1 MPAEPRIPLGEW
13 ARAGAAP
20 AALAVTPEHDRA
32 ALLAR
37 IGAWRTAFA
46 GVPGRKYALH
56 LDDSFDFAAAL
67 FGGWLAG
74 KTLWLPGDT
83 LPATL
88 ERLRDEVD
96 GWAGELPGG
105 LKPAQVAADAEADA
119 GALDPDACELVLFTS
134 GSTGEPGAITKTLR
148 QLDSEIESLEAQ
160 FGAALGDALV
170 QGTVS
175 HQHIYGLLFRVLWP
189 LSARRRFAPRRLAY
203 NEELTVLGPAPLVL
217 VASPAHLKRLPAN
230 QDWRSLSQGLRA
242 VFSSGGPLPADAAHD
257 VQRLW
262 GRAAIEVFGST
273 ETGGIAWR
281 PSGGAAPPWRPLPGV
296 RWRLADGLLELQSP
310 HLAETGWY
318 RTQDRAI
325 AAADGGFELRGR
337 ADRILKLEERRISL
351 SAIERRLQ
359 ASPLLDEARVLALPG
374 HRILVAVAA
383 VPSASGRARLQAGGR
398 AALSTEL
405 RDWLSGHAE
414 AIALPRRWRFLDAL
428 PTDAQGKTPERRLA
442 ELFRPHMPDP
452 LWQQRGPTHAQ
463 LMLEVSPDLAAFE
476 GHFPQAAVLPGVTLL
491 DWAVRLGREA
501 FGLRGGLLRMETVKF
516 QHLVRPGAKLQAELD
531 WQPAAAQLG
540 FRFVSGQGVHASGR
554 LRFQPPETE
563 A

>member
-1 MPAEPRIPLGEW
+1 MPREPRIPLGDV
-13 ARAGAAP
+13 AAADAAP
-20 AALAVTPEHDRA
+20 LTLAIAPESTRA
-32 ALLAR
+32 DFLAR
-37 IGAWRTAFA
+37 VAAWRTAFA
-46 GVPGRKYALH
+46 ANNGNDHALH
-56 LDDSFDFAAAL
+56 LDDSLEFAAAL
-67 FGGWLAG
+67 FGGWQAG

-88 ERLRDEVD
+88 DRLRPQVQ
-96 GWAGELPGG
+96 GWAGDLPDG
-105 LKPAQVAADAEADA
+105 LHATETAATFDGD
-119 GALDPDACELVLFTS
+119 GTLDPDTCRLVLFTS
-134 GSTGEPGAITKTLR
+134 GSTGEPAAITKTLR
-148 QLDSEIESLEAQ
+148 QLDNEVASLEAQ
-160 FGAALGDALV
+160 FGETLADALV

-189 LSARRRFAPRRLAY
+189 LSTRRRFAPRRLAY
-203 NEELTVLGPAPLVL
+203 NEELTVLGPEPLAL
-217 VASPAHLKRLPAN
+217 VASPAHLKRLPSN
-230 QDWRSLSQGLRA
+230 QDWRSLASGLRV

-262 GRAAIEVFGST
+262 GQSAVEVFGST

-281 PSGGAAPPWRPLPGV
+281 RSVGAAPAWQALPGV
-296 RWRLADGLLELQSP
+296 RWRLVEGLLELQSP
-310 HLAETGWY
+310 HLPDLDWF

-325 AAADGGFELRGR
+325 AASAGGFELRGR

-359 ASPLLDEARVLALPG
+359 SSPLLDDARVLALPG

-383 VPSASGRARLQAGGR
+383 IPSAEGRARLERSGK
-398 AALSTEL
+398 AALTGDL

-428 PTDAQGKTPERRLA
+428 PADSQGKISERRLA
-442 ELFRPHMPDP
+442 ELFRPHMPAP
-452 LWQQRGPTHAQ
+452 LWQERTPTHAR
-463 LMLEVSPDLAAFE
+463 LALDVTPELAAFE
-476 GHFPQAAVLPGVTLL
+476 GHFPQAAVLPGVALL
-491 DWAVRLGREA
+491 DWAVRLGRDA
-501 FGLRGGLLRMETVKF
+501 FGLQGGLQRMETVKF
-516 QHLVRPGAKLQAELD
+516 QHLVRPGAKLQVELD

-554 LRFQPPETE
+554 LRFLPAEPG

>member
-1 MPAEPRIPLGEW
+1 MPAESRIPLGEW
-13 ARAGAAP
+13 ARADAAP

-37 IGAWRTAFA
+37 IGAWRAAFA

-56 LDDSFDFAAAL
+56 LDDSFEFAAAL

-88 ERLRDEVD
+88 DRLRHEVD

-105 LKPAQVAADAEADA
+105 LKPARAVSESDA
-119 GALDPDACELVLFTS
+119 GALDPDACALVLFTS
-134 GSTGEPGAITKTLR
+134 GSTGEPSAIAKTLR
-148 QLDSEIESLEAQ
+148 QLDSEIEALEAQ

-203 NEELTVLGPAPLVL
+203 NEELTVLGPGPVAL

-262 GRAAIEVFGST
+262 GQAAIEVFGST

-296 RWRLADGLLELQSP
+296 RWRLVDGLLELQSP
-310 HLAETGWY
+310 HLADAGWY
-318 RTQDRAI
+318 RTQDRAV
-325 AAADGGFELRGR
+325 AAGDGGFELRGR

-351 SAIERRLQ
+351 GAIERRLQ

-374 HRILVAVAA
+374 HRILLAVAA

-398 AALSTEL
+398 AGLAADL

-442 ELFRPHMPDP
+442 ELFRPPMPEP
-452 LWQQRGPTHAQ
+452 QWQERGPNHAR
-463 LMLEVSPDLAAFE
+463 LMLDVSPELAAFE
-476 GHFPQAAVLPGVTLL
+476 GHFPQAAVLPGVALL

-516 QHLVRPGAKLQAELD
+516 QHLVRPGAKLQVELD
-531 WQPAAAQLG
+531 WQPAAAQLAY
-540 FRFVSGQGVHASGR
+540 RFVSGLGVHASGR
-554 LRFQPPETE
+554 LRFQPPES
-563 A
+563 AA

>member
-1 MPAEPRIPLGEW
+1 MIPEARIPLGDV
-13 ARAGAAP
+13 ARADAGAP
-20 AALAVTPEHDRA
+20 TLAITPEHQRSHF
-32 ALLAR
+32 LAR
-37 IGAWRTAFA
+37 VAAWREAFA
-46 GVPGRKYALH
+46 DRPGRNHALH
-56 LDDSFDFAAAL
+56 LDDSFEFAAAL

-74 KTLWLPGDT
+74 KVLWLPGDT

-88 ERLRDEVD
+88 HRLGSDVD
-96 GWAGELPGG
+96 GWAGDLP
-105 LKPAQVAADAEADA
+105 DALSAPDVPTGPCTT
-119 GALDPDACELVLFTS
+119 GALDPDACRLVLFTS
-134 GSTGEPGAITKTLR
+134 GSTGEPGAIGKTLR
-148 QLDSEIESLEAQ
+148 QLDHEVGALEAQ

-217 VASPAHLKRLPAN
+217 VASPAHLKRLPEN
-230 QDWRSLSQGLRA
+230 QDWRSLATGLRA

-281 PSGGAAPPWRPLPGV
+281 QSGGAAPPWQPLPGV
-296 RWRLADGLLELQSP
+296 SWRLAEGLLELQSP
-310 HLAETGWY
+310 HLASTAWF

-325 AAADGGFELRGR
+325 AAPGGGFELRGR
-337 ADRILKLEERRISL
+337 ADRIVKLEERRISL

-383 VPSASGRARLQAGGR
+383 VPSAEGRIRLEQAGRAGL
-398 AALSTEL
+398 AATL
-405 RDWLSGHAE
+405 RDWLSDHAE
-414 AIALPRRWRFLDAL
+414 AIALPRRWRFVEAL
-428 PTDAQGKTPERRLA
+428 PVDAQGKSSERRLA
-442 ELFRPHMPDP
+442 GLFRPHMPEP
-452 LWQQRGPTHAQ
+452 QWQERAPGHAR
-463 LMLEVSPDLAAFE
+463 LILDVTPDLAAFE
-476 GHFPQAAVLPGVTLL
+476 GHFPQAAVLPGVALL

-501 FGLRGGLLRMETVKF
+501 FGLRGGMQRMEAVKF
-516 QHLVRPGAKLQAELD
+516 QHLVRPGARLQVELD
-531 WQPAAAQLG
+531 WQPATAQLG
-540 FRFVSGQGVHASGR
+540 FRFLSAQGVHASGR
-554 LRFQPPETE
+554 LRFPPSGDP

>member
-189 LSARRRFAPRRLAY
+189 LSAR
-203 NEELTVLGPAPLVL
+203 
-217 VASPAHLKRLPAN
+217 
-230 QDWRSLSQGLRA
+230 W
-242 VFSSGGPLPADAAHD
+242 
-257 VQRLW
+257 
-262 GRAAIEVFGST
+262 
-273 ETGGIAWR
+273 
-281 PSGGAAPPWRPLPGV
+281 
-296 RWRLADGLLELQSP
+296 
-310 HLAETGWY
+310 
-318 RTQDRAI
+318 
-325 AAADGGFELRGR
+325 
-337 ADRILKLEERRISL
+337 
-351 SAIERRLQ
+351 
-359 ASPLLDEARVLALPG
+359 
-374 HRILVAVAA
+374 
-383 VPSASGRARLQAGGR
+383 
-398 AALSTEL
+398 
-405 RDWLSGHAE
+405 
-414 AIALPRRWRFLDAL
+414 
-428 PTDAQGKTPERRLA
+428 
-442 ELFRPHMPDP
+442 
-452 LWQQRGPTHAQ
+452 
-463 LMLEVSPDLAAFE
+463 
-476 GHFPQAAVLPGVTLL
+476 
-491 DWAVRLGREA
+491 
-501 FGLRGGLLRMETVKF
+501 
-516 QHLVRPGAKLQAELD
+516 
-531 WQPAAAQLG
+531 
-540 FRFVSGQGVHASGR
+540 
-554 LRFQPPETE
+554 
-563 A
+563 